1 MSVWSYASGHV
12 WIKKCSGYSLREG
25 LRQIY
30 DEIVW
35 ESFQESRGED
45 RIFVE
50 FKVAI
55 CLDSAPAMDALVEWA
70 RRIKAADPSA
80 QIDFTAEI
88 RVLL

>member
-35 ESFQESRGED
+35 YSFQEDRGED
-45 RIFVE
+45 RIFVKFE
-50 FKVAI
+50 VAI
-55 CLDSAPAMDALVEWA
+55 CLDGHPAFDALCEWVK
-70 RRIKAADPSA
+70 RIKAADPSA

-88 RVLL
+88 RVLA